1 MVDKVSFFTKNAY
14 VFWTDC
20 NKSVGRLK
28 RSLEGRQ
35 LKFDLKN
42 QQTNSNGLIR
52 RYPDVFTA
60 QDTYSLVG
68 GKYLGEGEYT
78 NPRVHQPI
86 IYQRPHGGEKN
97 EQGRVI
103 NMLLQNTRT
112 GKTAQLDPTWLVA
125 FNIAGKTI
133 KETVESKLTALK
145 NLFQNQNGFN
155 SAGCPVFGR
164 IKNEFFTR

>member
-20 NKSVGRLK
+20 NKSVGRIK
-28 RSLEGRQ
+28 RGLDGRQ
-35 LKFDLKN
+35 LRFDLEN
-42 QQTNSNGLIR
+42 QPTNAKGLIR

-60 QDTYSLVG
+60 KDTYTLVG
-68 GKYLGEGEYT
+68 GKYLGEGEYA
-78 NPRVHQPI
+78 NPVKHQPI

-97 EQGRVI
+97 DHGRVI
-103 NMLLQNTRT
+103 NMVLKNTRT

-125 FNIAGKTI
+125 FNVAGKTI